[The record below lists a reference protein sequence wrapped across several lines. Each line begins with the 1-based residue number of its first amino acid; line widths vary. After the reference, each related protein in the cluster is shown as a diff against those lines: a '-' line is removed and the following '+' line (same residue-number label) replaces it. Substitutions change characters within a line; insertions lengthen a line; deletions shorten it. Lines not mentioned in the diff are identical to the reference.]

1 MANPNLHLFRSG
13 TGYKDVNAKK
23 SFLLCIVID
32 IIIWMSF
39 MAGTRTESSYCPMK
53 CSCLGSF
60 VDCSK
65 QGLTKVPSDLPNWM
79 ETL

>member
-1 MANPNLHLFRSG
+1 MANLNLHLFRSG

-23 SFLLCIVID
+23 SFLLYIV
-32 IIIWMSF
+32 IWMSF
-39 MAGTRTESSYCPMK
+39 MAGTRTESSDCTVK